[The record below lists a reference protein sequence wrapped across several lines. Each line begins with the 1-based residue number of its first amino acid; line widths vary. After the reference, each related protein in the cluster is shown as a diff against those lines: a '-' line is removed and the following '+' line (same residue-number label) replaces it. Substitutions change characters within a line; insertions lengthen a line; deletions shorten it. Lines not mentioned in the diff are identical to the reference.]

1 MQSPKKE
8 VSADAHKAYRETR
21 INLEALY
28 DAADP
33 FSTPLGSQGGEVEDG
48 RYSGGQS
55 VSAEILAYA
64 ATTGRMTRRRSGFLR
79 SMQEAGAGRV

>member
-33 FSTPLGSQGGEVEDG
+33 FSTPLRSASDSEEA
-48 RYSGGQS
+48 SGS
-55 VSAEILAYA
+55 VSGQYRETNSFDGHLFNIGDLVWIA
-64 ATTGRMTRRRSGFLR
+64 ARRSSPSSR
-79 SMQEAGAGRV
+79 ERKA